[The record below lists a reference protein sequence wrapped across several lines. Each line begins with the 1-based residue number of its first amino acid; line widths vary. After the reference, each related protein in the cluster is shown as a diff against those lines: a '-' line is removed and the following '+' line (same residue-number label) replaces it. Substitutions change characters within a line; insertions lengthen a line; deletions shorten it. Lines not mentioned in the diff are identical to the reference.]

1 MNIQLNFGKLENEK
15 LEFIKAGVS
24 RNSCEICDKK
34 AHLKILDGN
43 ILVDNVCCESY
54 AKIIRGALTTRNI
67 NNYAIEFRG
76 KFLNTFC
83 LMESFID
90 DIIDIYFSHFNIDI
104 KEKVGKQRSE
114 IGIREKKQ
122 LFKICLDNYQTLK
135 NVNIEKIWGN
145 LINIIN
151 TRNHLAHWMVDTSED
166 SIKLL
171 ENNRIRFVDRKERQI
186 LEEDV
191 FDAKKVT
198 KYVMKIESL
207 TTEIIE
213 IYKFYKNYSEH

>member
-1 MNIQLNFGKLENEK
+1 MKIQVNFGKLETDK
-15 LEFIKAGVS
+15 LEFIKVGVN
-24 RNSCEICDKK
+24 RNSCRICDKK
-34 AHLKILDGN
+34 ADLKILDGN
-43 ILVDNVCCESY
+43 VIVENVCCESY
-54 AKIIRGALTTRNI
+54 AKIIGGALTTRNI

-83 LMESFID
+83 LLESFID
-90 DIIDIYFSHFNIDI
+90 DIIYIHCLHFNIDI

-145 LINIIN
+145 LNNIIN

-171 ENNRIRFVDRKERQI
+171 ENNKIRFVDRKERQI
-186 LEEDV
+186 IAEDI
-191 FDAKKVT
+191 FDAKKVM
-198 KYVMKIESL
+198 KYVIKIESL

-213 IYKFYKNYSEH
+213 IYKFYRNYSKN